1 MARSG
6 ALCKMTNPAIPGN
19 TKDRTGGSRIIKR
32 AMTEIDRRFK
42 GLQGDVLALF
52 DAIPVYVLNALA
64 DPGPRVLYGLT
75 PSEMTSLSAELQ
87 AALER
92 WIASGRD
99 PAHLFWWSPYAEE
112 SAQMGT
118 AQSVANLDNLSTAYA
133 ASRTLEAV
141 VYSEPYRN
149 RLAMAQIKSYEH
161 WTGLAAAQ
169 KSELAQII
177 GRAVVDGKNPK
188 AVRTEIMDRLE
199 VTRSKAAQYAQT
211 DITDTLRQARW
222 AEAEYAADAYQL
234 KIGLLWTSALKPT
247 TRPWHAS
254 RNGKVFKPEDVRQWY
269 GQDGNRYNCYLP
281 GTIVSGRFVAGS
293 KARYKGPIVTLMTTD
308 GRKLA
313 VTTNHPVM
321 TSNGLVAAA
330 EIKVGDKLVAYGHQI
345 KNTTRIADLN
355 GGHVGARIEDVFG
368 ALVDSGHELFARVS
382 GIDFHGDAA
391 FMDKNIHVVRSDRM
405 LTFAL
410 DTAGGQFLDD
420 LALVHP
426 NPARTGFSLEQSFGE
441 TGNAPPCGGVG
452 IGDSGLFLGSCVV
465 GAPDNLGILDASVS
479 QPQILEALAD
489 VTAIKSGALGNR
501 KDGFPGDM
509 GCVQRGNDGGTLFGQ
524 ILGEPEAASV
534 KPDHQGSIANADTL
548 GDVLERF
555 AGLAALDEVVDV
567 SFGYFDGHVY
577 DLQEV
582 SGLMI
587 SNSITASN
595 CYCGQSECLLDADGK
610 PILTDR
616 LKASMLAEKL
626 AWEKANLP

>member
-19 TKDRTGGSRIIKR
+19 AKDRTGGGRIIKR
-32 AMTEIDRRFK
+32 ALAEIDRRFK
-42 GLQGDVLALF
+42 GLQADVLALF
-52 DAIPVYVLNALA
+52 DAIPTYAINALA

-75 PSEMTSLSAELQ
+75 PEQMAALSAELQ

-92 WIASGRD
+92 WIANGRD

-199 VTRSKAAQYAQT
+199 VSRSKAAQYAQT

-222 AEAEYAADAYQL
+222 AEAEYAAEAYQL

-254 RNGKVFKPEDVRQWY
+254 RNGKVYTPDAVRAFYNQ
-269 GQDGNRYNCYLP
+269 GGERY
-281 GTIVSGRFVAGS
+281 
-293 KARYKGPIVTLMTTD
+293 
-308 GRKLA
+308 
-313 VTTNHPVM
+313 
-321 TSNGLVAAA
+321 
-330 EIKVGDKLVAYGHQI
+330 
-345 KNTTRIADLN
+345 
-355 GGHVGARIEDVFG
+355 
-368 ALVDSGHELFARVS
+368 
-382 GIDFHGDAA
+382 
-391 FMDKNIHVVRSDRM
+391 
-405 LTFAL
+405 
-410 DTAGGQFLDD
+410 
-420 LALVHP
+420 
-426 NPARTGFSLEQSFGE
+426 
-441 TGNAPPCGGVG
+441 
-452 IGDSGLFLGSCVV
+452 
-465 GAPDNLGILDASVS
+465 
-479 QPQILEALAD
+479 
-489 VTAIKSGALGNR
+489 
-501 KDGFPGDM
+501 
-509 GCVQRGNDGGTLFGQ
+509 
-524 ILGEPEAASV
+524 
-534 KPDHQGSIANADTL
+534 
-548 GDVLERF
+548 
-555 AGLAALDEVVDV
+555 
-567 SFGYFDGHVY
+567 
-577 DLQEV
+577 
-582 SGLMI
+582 
-587 SNSITASN
+587 N
-595 CYCGQSECLLDADGK
+595 CYCGQSECLLDSDGK